1 MGMPIYGRSFESTPL
16 PVGSAFSGV
25 GSGSWEDGVWDYKAL
40 PKAGATEYFDQET
53 GASYSYDPVAQELI
67 SYDTVTAV
75 LGKTSY
81 IMQKGL
87 LGTMFWEASAD
98 EVGSGSLIGSAAEQ
112 LGALDQSVNCLSYPD
127 SQYANIVAGM
137 PGE

>member
-1 MGMPIYGRSFESTPL
+1 M
-16 PVGSAFSGV
+16 
-25 GSGSWEDGVWDYKAL
+25 WDYKAL

-75 LGKTSY
+75 QGKTSY
-81 IMQKGL
+81 IVQKGL
-87 LGTMFWEASAD
+87 MGASFWEVSAD
-98 EVGSGSLIGSAAEQ
+98 KVGNESLIGSVAGQ
-112 LGALDQSVNCLSYPD
+112 LGGLDRSLNCLSYPD